1 MKQTDK
7 KANPDRIESSR
18 ETIINRWEHRCSAS
32 LVGKTIKS
40 VRYQYTC
47 EMKDMG
53 WSKKSLVIFFTDG
66 SYIFPSSDDEGNNAG
81 TLFTSIKGLE
91 GIPTL

>member
-1 MKQTDK
+1 MGKLEKSKKQTTELQY
-7 KANPDRIESSR
+7 NNI
-18 ETIINRWEHRCSAS
+18 TIKWEEKCAEL

-40 VRYQYTC
+40 VRYLFTC
-47 EMKDMG
+47 EMKDLG

-66 SYIFPSSDDEGNNAG
+66 SYLFPSSDDEGNNAG
-81 TLFTSIKGLE
+81 ALFTSFEGAE

>member
-1 MKQTDK
+1 MKNLEKSNIQTNASSLDTITK
-7 KANPDRIESSR
+7 K
-18 ETIINRWEHRCSAS
+18 WEDRCSTV

-47 EMKDMG
+47 EIKDLG

-66 SYIFPSSDDEGNNAG
+66 SYLFPSSDDEGNNAG
-81 TLFTSIKGLE
+81 ALFTSFKGIE
-91 GIPTL
+91 GIPTI

>member
-1 MKQTDK
+1 MKQIETK
-7 KANPDRIESSR
+7 TNITKIESSM
-18 ETIINRWEHRCSAS
+18 EITKRWEDRCSAF

-47 EMKDMG
+47 EIKDMG

-66 SYIFPSSDDEGNNAG
+66 SFLFPSTDDEGNNGG
-81 TLFTSIKGLE
+81 TFLTSFKGLE
-91 GIPTL
+91 VIPTI

>member
-1 MKQTDK
+1 MKQIETK
-7 KANPDRIESSR
+7 TNIAKIESSM
-18 ETIINRWEHRCSAS
+18 EITKRWEDRCSAVF
-32 LVGKTIKS
+32 VGKTIKY

-47 EMKDMG
+47 EIKNLG

-66 SYIFPSSDDEGNNAG
+66 SYIFPASDDEGNNG
-81 TLFTSIKGLE
+81 GSLFTSFEGTG